1 MKVRDSRFELVRI
14 VAIIFIILGHILSQ
28 SGDVASD
35 LMLNR
40 FFVNYLGNLGRISV
54 NLFLFIGIWFMI
66 DKEFNSIRIVKLW
79 AEVFIYSITIEVV
92 IFVLCP
98 HFNNLQ
104 NVILCLFPVFGKR
117 LWFASIYIILLIF
130 APLLNE
136 ICKLLTANKLKLFC
150 ILQFIFISVYSTL
163 SPFQDTTLCN
173 ITWFFFI
180 YFVVYYLKKNCEYK
194 KFNSKKLILSAF
206 VMYFLLASGVMF
218 LNEMNSYISNYKILK
233 ITHRL
238 LAQCLFDFKSVPA
251 FIISIFLFLAVLNFK
266 SFKNKVINY
275 ISASTFAVYIFHQVP
290 GWYDILWNKIFKVN
304 SLINSEFYIL
314 YTLTIVVV
322 LFIIVMILEIIRKRC
337 IESIFINS
345 MPVKKIC
352 GFLDKRYYKLFN

>member
-79 AEVFIYSITIEVV
+79 AEVFVYSITIEVV

-180 YFVVYYLKKNCEYK
+180 Y
-194 KFNSKKLILSAF
+194 
-206 VMYFLLASGVMF
+206 

-337 IESIFINS
+337 MESIFINS

>member
-66 DKEFNSIRIVKLW
+66 DKEFNSTRIVKLW
-79 AEVFIYSITIEVV
+79 AEVFIYSVTIEVV
-92 IFVLCP
+92 IFVLNP

-117 LWFASIYIILLIF
+117 LWFASTYIILLIF

-150 ILQFIFISVYSTL
+150 ILQFIFICVYSTL

-206 VMYFLLASGVMF
+206 VIYFLLASGVMF

-238 LAQCLFDFKSVPA
+238 LAQCLFDFKS
-251 FIISIFLFLAVLNFK
+251 
-266 SFKNKVINY
+266 FKNKVINY

-290 GWYDILWNKIFKVN
+290 GWYDILWKKIFKVN
-304 SLINSEFYIL
+304 SLINSELYIL
-314 YTLTIVVV
+314 YILVIVVV

>member
-79 AEVFIYSITIEVV
+79 AEVFVYSITIEVV

-130 APLLNE
+130 APLLN
-136 ICKLLTANKLKLFC
+136 
-150 ILQFIFISVYSTL
+150 
-163 SPFQDTTLCN
+163 
-173 ITWFFFI
+173 
-180 YFVVYYLKKNCEYK
+180 
-194 KFNSKKLILSAF
+194 
-206 VMYFLLASGVMF
+206 
-218 LNEMNSYISNYKILK
+218 
-233 ITHRL
+233 
-238 LAQCLFDFKSVPA
+238 
-251 FIISIFLFLAVLNFK
+251 
-266 SFKNKVINY
+266 
-275 ISASTFAVYIFHQVP
+275 
-290 GWYDILWNKIFKVN
+290 
-304 SLINSEFYIL
+304 
-314 YTLTIVVV
+314 
-322 LFIIVMILEIIRKRC
+322 
-337 IESIFINS
+337 
-345 MPVKKIC
+345 
-352 GFLDKRYYKLFN
+352 

>member
-66 DKEFNSIRIVKLW
+66 DKEFNSTRIVKLW
-79 AEVFIYSITIEVV
+79 AEVFIYSVTIEVV
-92 IFVLCP
+92 IFVLNP

-117 LWFASIYIILLIF
+117 LWFASTYIILLIF

-150 ILQFIFISVYSTL
+150 ILQFIFICVYSTL

-206 VMYFLLASGVMF
+206 VIYFIGKWCYVF
-218 LNEMNSYISNYKILK
+218 
-233 ITHRL
+233 
-238 LAQCLFDFKSVPA
+238 
-251 FIISIFLFLAVLNFK
+251 
-266 SFKNKVINY
+266 
-275 ISASTFAVYIFHQVP
+275 
-290 GWYDILWNKIFKVN
+290 
-304 SLINSEFYIL
+304 
-314 YTLTIVVV
+314 
-322 LFIIVMILEIIRKRC
+322 
-337 IESIFINS
+337 
-345 MPVKKIC
+345 
-352 GFLDKRYYKLFN
+352 

>member
-1 MKVRDSRFELVRI
+1 M
-14 VAIIFIILGHILSQ
+14 
-28 SGDVASD
+28 
-35 LMLNR
+35 
-40 FFVNYLGNLGRISV
+40 
-54 NLFLFIGIWFMI
+54 
-66 DKEFNSIRIVKLW
+66 
-79 AEVFIYSITIEVV
+79 
-92 IFVLCP
+92 
-98 HFNNLQ
+98 
-104 NVILCLFPVFGKR
+104 
-117 LWFASIYIILLIF
+117 
-130 APLLNE
+130 
-136 ICKLLTANKLKLFC
+136 
-150 ILQFIFISVYSTL
+150 
-163 SPFQDTTLCN
+163 
-173 ITWFFFI
+173 
-180 YFVVYYLKKNCEYK
+180 
-194 KFNSKKLILSAF
+194 LSAF

>member
-66 DKEFNSIRIVKLW
+66 DKEFNSTRIVKLW
-79 AEVFIYSITIEVV
+79 AEVFIYSVTIEVV
-92 IFVLCP
+92 IFVLNP

-117 LWFASIYIILLIF
+117 LWFASTYIILLIF

-150 ILQFIFISVYSTL
+150 ILQFIFICVYSTL

-206 VMYFLLASGVMF
+206 VIYFLLASGVMF
-218 LNEMNSYISNYKILK
+218 FNEINSYISNYKILK

-238 LAQCLFDFKSVPA
+238 LAQCLFD
-251 FIISIFLFLAVLNFK
+251 FK

-290 GWYDILWNKIFKVN
+290 GWYDILWKKIFKVN
-304 SLINSEFYIL
+304 SLINSELYIL
-314 YTLTIVVV
+314 YILVIVVV